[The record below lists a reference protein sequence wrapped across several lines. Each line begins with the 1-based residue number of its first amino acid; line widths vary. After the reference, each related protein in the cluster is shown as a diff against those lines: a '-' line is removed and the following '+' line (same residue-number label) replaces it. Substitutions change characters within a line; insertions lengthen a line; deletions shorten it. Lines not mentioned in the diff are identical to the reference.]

1 MVIFKMASG
10 YTNEQQLMAS
20 IAWLYYQEGMTQ
32 DAIASRLSMT
42 RAKVI
47 RMLNEAKSNG
57 IVRITVDYGFA
68 DCLEAEQTLKQRY
81 GLLDARVIPNI
92 DGQSRYEL
100 IGQAAGSY
108 LDNLLKS
115 GDSLAVGWG
124 RTVDAALPA
133 LSPRRGKN
141 HTVVSL
147 YGGLAAGHHLNPYD
161 TTARFARV
169 LDAQS
174 YYVTAPMFVSDQSVR
189 DLILAEPSVQQVLTQ
204 AANADVALISASDLG
219 PDSKNLVYQVIDENL
234 RDSLLAAGA
243 VGDSCGIYLDAEG
256 QPVDHPLTRRMIVP
270 PLDAI
275 RKIPKVILAS
285 GGQDKV
291 AILHACLSQGLGNI
305 LVTDALTA
313 QALLKI

>member
-1 MVIFKMASG
+1 MTAG
-10 YTNEQQLMAS
+10 YSDQQQLIAS
-20 IAWLYYQEGMTQ
+20 IAWFYYQEGMTQ
-32 DAIASRLSMT
+32 DAIASRLGMT
-42 RAKVI
+42 RARVI
-47 RMLNEAKSNG
+47 RMLNEAKAKG

-68 DCLEAEQTLKQRY
+68 DCLEAEQALKQRY
-81 GLLDARVIPNI
+81 GLLDARVIPAT
-92 DGQSRYEL
+92 DGQSRHDL

-108 LDNLLKS
+108 LDNLLKP

-133 LSPRRGKN
+133 LSPRRDKQ

-147 YGGLAAGHHLNPYD
+147 YGGLPAGHHLNPYD
-161 TTARFARV
+161 TTARFARA

-189 DLILAEPSVQQVLTQ
+189 DLILAEPTVKAVLTQ

-219 PDSKNLVYQVIDENL
+219 PDSKNLVYQVIDPEL
-234 RDSLLAAGA
+234 RDSLVAAGA
-243 VGDSCGIYLDAEG
+243 VGDTCGIYLDAKG

-270 PLDAI
+270 SLDDI
-275 RKIPKVILAS
+275 RKIPNILLAS

-291 AILHACLSQGLGNI
+291 AILHACLLQGLGNI
-305 LVTDALTA
+305 LITDTLTA
-313 QALLKI
+313 QGLMKI